1 MFKLLSITISAHLE
15 IAPHMGRK
23 AVCSVSRLCKVHT
36 SGADARLHVVH
47 GPRVPAPRSPA
58 PRVHVVR
65 LD

>member
-1 MFKLLSITISAHLE
+1 MFKLSSVTVSAHLE

-23 AVCSVSRLCKVHT
+23 AVCPASRLCKVHT

-47 GPRVPAPRSPA
+47 GPRVSTRRSPA
-58 PRVHVVR
+58 HQVYVVR

>member
-1 MFKLLSITISAHLE
+1 MFKLLSITVSAHLE

-23 AVCSVSRLCKVHT
+23 AVCSVSRLCKVYT

-47 GPRVPAPRSPA
+47 GPRVSTPWCPAHQ
-58 PRVHVVR
+58 VYVVR